1 MLFQNLDRIKRSAIM
16 STIVLMFIGLIL
28 LLIPESYFSFL
39 SFILG
44 FVFSVILVLSIL
56 NFIGE
61 TNKTLLSYI
70 KLTLGLFSG
79 IWSFAFFLFDG
90 LLLSILSWVVGI
102 LPILLGTYGIYHA
115 VAFARRSGRKAWWI
129 LIILSG
135 FLILFGAMVFW
146 NPWMDYSDAAIKV
159 IGGALLYS
167 SFVSAM
173 SLIWIWPIKT
183 GEETAI

>member
-70 KLTLGLFSG
+70 KLTLGLF
-79 IWSFAFFLFDG
+79 DG
-90 LLLSILSWVVGI
+90 QLLSILSWVVGRV
-102 LPILLGTYGIYHA
+102 PMHLGTYGMYHA
-115 VAFARRSGRKAWWI
+115 VAFARRSGRTAWWI